1 MTPEIIEAAPKVI
14 VWIIVAFLINARAKD
29 YFAMKFSQINLRP
42 KLEKLQT
49 QTDRFE
55 KTTFDRHT
63 VTKTHLEK
71 IDKII
76 TDLTLKGM

>member
-1 MTPEIIEAAPKVI
+1 MIPEIIEAAPRVI

-42 KLEKLQT
+42 KIEKLQT

-55 KTTFDRHT
+55 EATINRYKENKVR
-63 VTKTHLEK
+63 LEK
-71 IDKII
+71 IDKAI